1 MASVTASL
9 IRGLRAL
16 GGLRGRGRTLAGYA
30 AALILLVAWVKGYVH
45 LEGPDFAASTPS
57 AVTAANG
64 DGGNG
69 GRPAAVYAPHLPL
82 PSARPVRVG
91 IPSVGID
98 APVVV
103 RGLTT
108 DGAVEPPPY
117 DTPDVMR
124 LVRQPAPRPAPRA
137 RPSSSATSTPRP
149 GRPSSTPSARS
160 PPALWSMSP
169 APTAPSPNSPSRP
182 SRSSTRPAF
191 RPDRVYGS
199 DGRPELRLI
208 TCGGVFD
215 RAKQAYSANVVVY
228 AALTG
233 STTLS

>member
-45 LEGPDFAASTPS
+45 LEGPDSAASAPS
-57 AVTAANG
+57 AVTAAANG

-117 DTPDVMR
+117 DTPDVAGWYGAG
-124 LVRQPAPRPAPRA
+124 PAPGAEGA
-137 RPSSSATSTPRP
+137 AVIVGHVDTT
-149 GRPSSTPSARS
+149 
-160 PPALWSMSP
+160 
-169 APTAPSPNSPSRP
+169 
-182 SRSSTRPAF
+182 TRPAVFYALSTVAPGALVNVTRTDGTVAEFTVEAIQVIDKAGF

>member
-1 MASVTASL
+1 M
-9 IRGLRAL
+9 IRGLP
-16 GGLRGRGRTLAGYA
+16 GLRGLHGRGRTLAGYA
-30 AALILLVAWVKGYVH
+30 ATLILLVAWVKGYVH
-45 LEGPDFAASTPS
+45 LEGPDSAASAPS
-57 AVTAANG
+57 AVTAAANG

-117 DTPDVMR
+117 DTPDVAGWYGAG
-124 LVRQPAPRPAPRA
+124 PAPGSEGAA
-137 RPSSSATSTPRP
+137 VIVGHVDTT
-149 GRPSSTPSARS
+149 
-160 PPALWSMSP
+160 
-169 APTAPSPNSPSRP
+169 
-182 SRSSTRPAF
+182 TRPAVFYALSTVAPGALVNVTRTDGTVAEFTVEAVQVVDKAGF

-199 DGRPELRLI
+199 NGRPELRLI

-233 STTLS
+233 STTRSGPTRS